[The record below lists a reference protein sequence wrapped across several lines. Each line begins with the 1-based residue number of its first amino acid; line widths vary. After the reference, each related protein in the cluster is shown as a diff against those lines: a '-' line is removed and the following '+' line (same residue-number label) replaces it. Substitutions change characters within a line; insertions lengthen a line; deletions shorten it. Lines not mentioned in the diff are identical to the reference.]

1 MAHCHAHMALI
12 DVAMPTAPCRAAIL
26 GTLRPALT
34 RARALC
40 SAQLD
45 NQMLHGQ
52 LPNATLRLCDFG
64 FSKSS
69 DQSVCKSMCGT
80 PEYMAP
86 EVLFEQ
92 QVGAASTLAPCMRH
106 FSKERWRR
114 ARFI

>member
-1 MAHCHAHMALI
+1 
-12 DVAMPTAPCRAAIL
+12 
-26 GTLRPALT
+26 
-34 RARALC
+34 
-40 SAQLD
+40 
-45 NQMLHGQ
+45 MLHGE

-92 QVGAASTLAPCMRH
+92 QVSDSMCRQPSCVQAPHEEQACCIALHPLRYRVWTVSRRCGPSPASVPAVPGCGLYSGLERAPYTL
-106 FSKERWRR
+106 SR
-114 ARFI
+114 AL